1 MKKKITK
8 QDFWNNAKN
17 VLLVVVGTIVLS
29 IGTSIFML
37 PYDLVTGGVSGY
49 AIVIS
54 HAIKWIPADILQH
67 IPPELISVETL
78 ITVLTWTMF
87 FLGLIVLGR
96 GFAMKTLISTIVYPI
111 GVAVFSRLIHEN
123 FMGGFFNLSNYDWAI
138 GHILATVFSGA
149 LIGFGCALSFLG
161 GGSTGGVDVIAFIIC
176 KIFKRLRSSVV
187 IFAVDASAILLGMF
201 VIKDFSISLLG
212 IVSAFIAAYVIDKVF
227 IGGQSAFVAH
237 IITEKPDEINRL
249 VIEKLDRTSTII
261 DVTGGYS
268 GEKKKMLM
276 VSFTMKE
283 HSELMNI
290 INKTDKEAVM
300 TINQAHEINGEGW
313 SKYEHKKKK

>member
-8 QDFWNNAKN
+8 QDFWRSVKN
-17 VLLVVVGTIVLS
+17 ILLVVLGTIILS
-29 IGTSIFML
+29 IGTSVFML
-37 PYDLVTGGVSGY
+37 PFNLVTGGVSGY

-54 HAIKWIPADILQH
+54 NAVQWIPAEVLKH
-67 IPPELISVETL
+67 IPQELISVETI
-78 ITVLTWTMF
+78 ITVLTWGMF
-87 FLGLIVLGR
+87 FLGLFVLGR
-96 GFAMKTLISTIVYPI
+96 GFAIKTLVSTIVYPI
-111 GVAVFSRLIHEN
+111 GVAVFSNLIREN
-123 FMGGFFNLSNYDWAI
+123 VMNGFFNLSKYDEAV
-138 GHILATVFSGA
+138 GLILATVFSGV
-149 LIGFGCALSFLG
+149 LIGLGCALSFLG

-237 IITEKPDEINRL
+237 IITEKPDEINRF

-283 HSELMNI
+283 YSELMNI
-290 INKTDKEAVM
+290 INQTDKEAFM
-300 TINQAHEINGEGW
+300 TIHQAHEINGEGW